1 MNTYHHLLDDISAP
15 TVTIGTI
22 NLKIPPFSPANPQIW
37 FARVKAQFNTK
48 GITSQKTKFDHV
60 VASLAPV
67 FAQEVRD
74 LILSPLPTTAYDTL
88 KAHLVKQT
96 AA

>member
-1 MNTYHHLLDDISAP
+1 MNTYHLLDDISAP
-15 TVTIGTI
+15 TVAIGAI
-22 NLKIPPFSPANPQIW
+22 NLKFPPFSPADPQIW
-37 FARVKAQFNTK
+37 FAQIEAQFNTR
-48 GITSQKTKFDHV
+48 GITSQKTMFDHV

-67 FAQEVRD
+67 FVQEVRD